1 MKKRAWSTAL
11 WGLLMLAGEARADY
25 LAPGD
30 PGEYV
35 PLCLSGF
42 GAAILIA
49 AALYGLYRIRRAHD
63 LLPPP

>member
-1 MKKRAWSTAL
+1 VKPKVFKGVLSAI
-11 WGLLMLAGEARADY
+11 LLLATNAHANY

-30 PGEYV
+30 PDELV
-35 PLCLSGF
+35 PLCVTGF
-42 GAAILIA
+42 VAALLVA